1 MRREPDFSYVN
12 ENGKLV
18 SGAAAFLHHV
28 YTEMGGIQNY
38 NDAVGAAYIT
48 AFVKAHSDDINA
60 ELAVQAKRGRLKR
73 VS

>member
-1 MRREPDFSYVN
+1 MSKEPDFSYVN

-18 SGAAAFLHHV
+18 SGAAAFANHV

-38 NDAVGAAYIT
+38 NDAVGNAYIQ
-48 AFVKAHSDDINA
+48 AFVKAHSDSINA
-60 ELAVQAKRGRLKR
+60 EIEAQAKRHRIKF